1 MNLLPVAVA
10 VTMAALHFFAGRLR
24 FLDVI
29 PRSRWLS
36 VAGGI
41 SVAYVVV
48 HLLPELAEYQ
58 ESIGETT
65 SPLLAPFERHLY
77 VLALVGLAAFYGV
90 ESWARRSRQDSENG
104 AERAATALSLSTYAV
119 YNALIGYLLVRREG
133 SLPLFAFAMGVHF
146 IVNDHGLRQHHAS
159 AYHRWGRW
167 VLAAAVVAGTV
178 VGVAGEVPEAAVG
191 IPLGF
196 IAGGTVLN
204 VLKEELPEER
214 QSRFSAFVLGAAG
227 YTAVLLVL

>member
-1 MNLLPVAVA
+1 MSLLPLTAAVI
-10 VTMAALHFFAGRLR
+10 MAALHFFAGRLR

-58 ESIGETT
+58 ESIGEAT
-65 SPLLAPFERHLY
+65 SPLLASFERHLY
-77 VLALVGLAAFYGV
+77 ILALVGLAAFYGV
-90 ESWARRSRQDSENG
+90 EAWARRSRQESENG
-104 AERAATALSLSTYAV
+104 AERAATAFSLSTYAV
-119 YNALIGYLLVRREG
+119 YNALIGYLLARREG
-133 SLPLFAFAMGVHF
+133 ALLLFAFAMGVHF
-146 IVNDHGLRQHHAS
+146 IVNDHGLRQNHAS

-167 VLAAAVVAGTV
+167 LLAAAVVAGAL
-178 VGVAGEVPEAAVG
+178 VGMAGEVPEAAVG

-196 IAGGTVLN
+196 TAGGTVLN

-214 QSRFSAFVLGAAG
+214 QSRFSAFALGAAG
-227 YTAVLLVL
+227 YTVLLLAL